1 MNIIE
6 VIKFILRSKDQHFIS
21 VDKEI
26 WEKWSILIRLFV
38 WLNTNYMSCVI
49 YRKKYK
55 FLENIVI
62 VGLKWNGK
70 NVKRRTSG
78 FAKEFLLEN
87 KKAKCIYCEK
97 ALDES
102 NATTDHI
109 IPISEGGNNSQVNLL
124 ICCFDCNNQR
134 GNMEF
139 KQYLR
144 IKNPKY
150 RNTRIPYI

>member
-21 VDKEI
+21 VDKKI

-38 WLNTNYMSCVI
+38 WLNRNYMSCVI

-70 NVKRRTSG
+70 NVKRRTTG
-78 FAKEFLLEN
+78 FAKEFLKEN
-87 KKAKCIYCEK
+87 PDAKCIYCEK
-97 ALDES
+97 SLNEE

-109 IPISEGGNNSQVNLL
+109 IPICEGGNNTQVNLMVS
-124 ICCFDCNNQR
+124 CFDCNNER
-134 GNMEF
+134 GSTNF
-139 KQYLR
+139 FDYLR

-150 RNTRIPYI
+150 RNTKIPYI

>member
-1 MNIIE
+1 
-6 VIKFILRSKDQHFIS
+6 
-21 VDKEI
+21 
-26 WEKWSILIRLFV
+26 
-38 WLNTNYMSCVI
+38 VI

-109 IPISEGGNNSQVNLL
+109 IPISEGGNNAQINLVVV
-124 ICCFDCNNQR
+124 CFDCNNQR

-150 RNTRIPYI
+150 RNTKIPYV

>member
-21 VDKEI
+21 VDKKI
-26 WEKWSILIRLFV
+26 WEKWSILIKLFV
-38 WLNTNYMSCVI
+38 WLNTNYRSCVI

-109 IPISEGGNNSQVNLL
+109 IPISEGGNNCQVNLL

-150 RNTRIPYI
+150 RNTKIPYV

>member
-21 VDKEI
+21 VDKKI
-26 WEKWSILIRLFV
+26 WEKWSILIKLFV
-38 WLNTNYMSCVI
+38 WLNRNYRSCVI

-97 ALDES
+97 SLDES

-150 RNTRIPYI
+150 RNTKIPYV

>member
-21 VDKEI
+21 VDKKI
-26 WEKWSILIRLFV
+26 WEKWSILIKLFV

-97 ALDES
+97 ALNES

-109 IPISEGGNNSQVNLL
+109 IPISEGGNNAQINLVVV
-124 ICCFDCNNQR
+124 CFDCNNQR

-150 RNTRIPYI
+150 RNTKIPYI

>member
-21 VDKEI
+21 VDKKI
-26 WEKWSILIRLFV
+26 WEKWSILIKLFV

-87 KKAKCIYCEK
+87 KKA
-97 ALDES
+97 
-102 NATTDHI
+102 NA
-109 IPISEGGNNSQVNLL
+109 
-124 ICCFDCNNQR
+124 
-134 GNMEF
+134 
-139 KQYLR
+139 K
-144 IKNPKY
+144 
-150 RNTRIPYI
+150 

>member
-21 VDKEI
+21 VDKKI

-38 WLNTNYMSCVI
+38 WLNKNYVPCVI

-109 IPISEGGNNSQVNLL
+109 IPISEGGNNCQVNLL

-150 RNTRIPYI
+150 RNTKIPYV

>member
-21 VDKEI
+21 VDKKI

-109 IPISEGGNNSQVNLL
+109 IPISEGGNNCQVNLL

>member
-21 VDKEI
+21 VDKKI
-26 WEKWSILIRLFV
+26 WEKWSILIKLFV

-109 IPISEGGNNSQVNLL
+109 IPISEGGNNCQVNLL

-150 RNTRIPYI
+150 RNTKIPYV